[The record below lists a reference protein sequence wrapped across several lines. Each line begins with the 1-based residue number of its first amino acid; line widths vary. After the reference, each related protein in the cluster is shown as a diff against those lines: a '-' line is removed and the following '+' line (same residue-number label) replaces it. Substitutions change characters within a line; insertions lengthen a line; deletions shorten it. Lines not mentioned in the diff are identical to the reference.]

1 MLVGEIEGTTRTSG
15 FTFRAYR
22 EVKKFDF
29 VAVKSAGNWVLAQVN
44 EVKKHEGG
52 KIEAEAGIIGYRE
65 EGLLKAPRH
74 VIKPKSMVYLAD
86 QDIVSDILGLRE
98 DGLYIGKLETNED
111 IGIYLDPDAFYK
123 HMAVLAKTGMGKSY
137 LIGVIIEELLEKDF
151 PLLIIDPHGEYSSL
165 KFENEISEEYREKY
179 DIEPKNYPL
188 DEYSPNTALNK
199 EATKL
204 TFSSLNFESREL
216 KDLVPASIT
225 NSQLG
230 VLYRAIK
237 ELKGAGEDYTLDQII
252 QECSNAES
260 RSKWNLISSLENLQ
274 DFDIFSDASID
285 LENMLEGGK
294 ASIVNLKGVDPE
306 VQEIVVYLL
315 AKKLFSLRKKEL
327 IPPFIMLIEEAHNF
341 VPERNF
347 GKAISSSILRTIA
360 SEGRKFGLGL
370 GIVSQRP
377 ARVDKNILSQC
388 NTQLIMRITNPN
400 DLSAIS
406 RSFEGVTS
414 HVKDSLTG
422 LPPGTGLLLG
432 REYPIMVDVRV
443 RRSQHGGETKKLSET
458 EEGNLRIDAF
468 EADALHDQETESAEI
483 AYYPYWLVTLSQDR
497 KLLIDAR
504 EGEIKT
510 RDKDLGKSARQ
521 VIEVIKERERS
532 KEELLEA
539 IDMSFSK
546 LQSLLEELED
556 KEKLIRVETDGKTN
570 YRYHP
575 SLLEKETHSEIVT
588 EDSVI
593 EHTVDEEQAL
603 EIAREEFGMK
613 GEDVN
618 SPKQGKKGEKNGEDG
633 KERTGPEEIKR
644 IYYPFF
650 TIDEEV
656 YDGITGEPVD

>member
-1 MLVGEIEGTTRTSG
+1 MLVGEIEGTTKTSG

-29 VAVKSAGNWVLAQVN
+29 VAVKSAGNWILAQVN

-52 KIEAEAGIIGYRE
+52 KIEAKAGIIGYRE
-65 EGLLKAPRH
+65 EGMLKAPRY
-74 VIKPKSMVYLAD
+74 VIKPKSMVYLAN
-86 QDIVSDILGLRE
+86 QGIVSDILGLRE
-98 DGLYIGKLETNED
+98 DGLYIGKLETNDD
-111 IGIYLDPDAFYK
+111 ISIYLDPGEFYK

-165 KFENEISEEYREKY
+165 KHKNEISEEYREKY
-179 DIEPKNYPL
+179 EIEPKSYPL
-188 DEYSPNTALNK
+188 NQYSPNTDLNQ
-199 EATKL
+199 EAEKL

-216 KDLVPASIT
+216 KELVPASMT

-237 ELKGAGEDYTLDQII
+237 ELKGGDEDYTLDQII

-274 DFDIFSDASID
+274 DFDIFSEDFVD
-285 LENMLEGGK
+285 LETMLEGGK
-294 ASIVNLKGVDPE
+294 ASIINLKGVDPQ

-315 AKKLFSLRKKEL
+315 SKKLFELRKKEL

-347 GKAISSSILRTIA
+347 GKAVSSSILRTIA

-400 DLSAIS
+400 DLNAIS

-443 RRSQHGGETKKLSET
+443 RCSQHGGETKKLSES
-458 EEGNLRIDAF
+458 EGKLRIEVFAA
-468 EADALHDQETESAEI
+468 EALHNRETESAEM
-483 AYYPYWLVTLSQDR
+483 AYYPHWLVEVGED
-497 KLLIDAR
+497 KKVLIDAR
-504 EGEIKT
+504 EGEIKKRST
-510 RDKDLGKSARQ
+510 DLTGSAG
-521 VIEVIKERERS
+521 EVIAAVKERERS

-539 IDMSFSK
+539 TSMSFSK
-546 LQSLLEELED
+546 LKSILDDLED
-556 KEKLIRVETDGKTN
+556 RNKLVKVKEDDKES
-570 YRYHP
+570 YRYQT
-575 SLLEKETHSEIVT
+575 SLLEKDTRSRIVP
-588 EDSVI
+588 EEELIDL
-593 EHTVDEEQAL
+593 TVEKDQAIK
-603 EIAREEFGMK
+603 IAAEEFEEADGQ
-613 GEDVN
+613 
-618 SPKQGKKGEKNGEDG
+618 PKKVKK
-633 KERTGPEEIKR
+633 
-644 IYYPFF
+644 IYYPYF
-650 TIDEEV
+650 TIEGEV
-656 YDGITGEPVD
+656 YDGITGKTID